1 MTNKPLPT
9 FVYKLLILVATL
21 IWGASF
27 VFMKGAVETVEPS
40 WLVGIRFLLAA
51 FVLGALFFKRF
62 ISNINKKTI
71 VAGAAIGT
79 ATFAA
84 YWFQT
89 VGLVYTTPGKN
100 AFLTAIYCV
109 LVPFVAWVATR
120 KRPGLHNVVAGVV
133 CIIGVGFV
141 SLTDEGLTLGLGD
154 ALTIVCG
161 LFFAIQIVVISIFGK
176 DVELMSM
183 TVWMFIFTG
192 GWGIIVGALT
202 EVPPVV
208 SALMNA
214 DFLLPLAYLVLLG
227 SCVSMLIQN
236 VACANVPASQAA
248 ILLATESV
256 FGVMFSVIMYG
267 ETLNAQLLIGFVL
280 IFASIVISEA
290 IPDKKQASAP
300 AAATATAASDDVLE
314 ALSDADER
322 IA

>member
-1 MTNKPLPT
+1 MTKKPHSTL
-9 FVYKLLILVATL
+9 VYKLLILVATL

-27 VFMKGAVETVEPS
+27 VFMKDAVESVEPS

-51 FVLGALFFKRF
+51 LVLGALFFKRF
-62 ISNINKKTI
+62 INNVDKKTI
-71 VAGAAIGT
+71 GAGAAIGT

-109 LVPFVAWVATR
+109 LVPFVAWAVTR
-120 KRPGLHNVVAGVV
+120 KRPGLHNVIAGLV

-141 SLTDEGLTLGLGD
+141 SLTDEGFSIGLGD

-161 LFFAIQIVVISIFGK
+161 FFFAVQIVVISIVGK
-176 DVELMSM
+176 EADVMAM

-192 GWGIIVGALT
+192 GWGILVGAFT
-202 EVPPVV
+202 ETPPVV
-208 SALMNA
+208 ASLMNV
-214 DFLLPLAYLVLLG
+214 DFLLPLAYLVVLG

-248 ILLATESV
+248 ILLATEAV
-256 FGVMFSVIMYG
+256 FGVIFSVILYD
-267 ETLNAQLLIGFVL
+267 EALNAQLIIGFVL

-290 IPDKKQASAP
+290 IPDKLPKESPDALA
-300 AAATATAASDDVLE
+300 D